1 MTAPHNENAGFSAAP
16 EEGAPLTG
24 APLTGGPLTGAP
36 LTGEPLTGAPRT
48 GAPRTGL
55 PHPGVPVEHHLTT
68 ARTARYYT
76 LGAPLA
82 ETKRVWF
89 VLHGYA
95 QLAGRFLRHFN
106 GIVPAD
112 TLIVAPEALSRFY
125 LELPRADR
133 KHMERIGAA
142 WMTREDRDADIS
154 DTRAWLDSV
163 YRTVMDDIARATDG
177 LPEVT
182 IMAFSQSVA
191 ITMRWIAGGVAK
203 PSRVIM
209 WAGSLATDVEPD
221 AFRAG
226 LGNADVLLVAG
237 ERDLFLTEKTR
248 PLIRGQWDALGIPV
262 REILYDGVHEVDP
275 VMLAELLQLHR

>member
-1 MTAPHNENAGFSAAP
+1 MSDAPTDAQNENAESAAAP
-16 EEGAPLTG
+16 EA
-24 APLTGGPLTGAP
+24 
-36 LTGEPLTGAPRT
+36 
-48 GAPRTGL
+48 
-55 PHPGVPVEHHLTT
+55 GVPVEHHLTT

-82 ETKRVWF
+82 ETRRVWF

-95 QLAGRFLRHFN
+95 QLAARFLRHFN

-133 KHMERIGAA
+133 KHMERVGAA
-142 WMTREDRDADIS
+142 WMTREDREADMS

-163 YRTVMDDIARATDG
+163 YRTVMDDIARATAP

-182 IMAFSQSVA
+182 ILAFSQSVA
-191 ITMRWIAGGVAK
+191 ISMRWIAGGVPK

-209 WAGSLATDVEPD
+209 WAGSLANDVDQD

-226 LGNADVLLVAG
+226 LGSAEVILVSG
-237 ERDLFLTEKTR
+237 NRDMFLTEKTR
-248 PLIRGQWDALGIPV
+248 PMIRSQWDALGVPV
-262 REILYDGVHEVDP
+262 REMMYDGVHEVDAG
-275 VMLAELLQLHR
+275 MLADLLQLRDN

>member
-1 MTAPHNENAGFSAAP
+1 MTVLQNENAETSSAP
-16 EEGAPLTG
+16 EDA
-24 APLTGGPLTGAP
+24 
-36 LTGEPLTGAPRT
+36 
-48 GAPRTGL
+48 L
-55 PHPGVPVEHHLTT
+55 PHSGASAPSVPVEHHLTT
-68 ARTARYYT
+68 VRTARYYT

-82 ETKRVWF
+82 ATKRVWF

-95 QLAGRFLRHFN
+95 QLAARFLRHFD

-142 WMTREDRDADIS
+142 WMTREDRDADIA

-163 YRTVMDDIARATDG
+163 YRTVMDDITRATDG
-177 LPEVT
+177 TPEVT

-191 ITMRWIAGGVAK
+191 ITMRWIAGGVVK
-203 PSRVIM
+203 PARVIM
-209 WAGSLATDVEPD
+209 WAGSLATDVDAD
-221 AFRAG
+221 AFRSG
-226 LGNADVLLVAG
+226 LGNAEVLLVAG
-237 ERDLFLTEKTR
+237 ERDMFLTEKTR
-248 PLIRGQWDALGIPV
+248 PLIRGQWDALDIPV

-275 VMLAELLQLHR
+275 VMLGELLQLRRN